1 MNLSKSIFSIAVIII
16 LNIASVSAGPK
27 HGASPLSTQINNM
40 IEFPEF
46 ARGEF
51 QNETI
56 TLKFL
61 VNELGAI
68 SVLKTNG
75 DSDISTYLNKVLNG
89 KLVNATSGQLNK
101 VYQMDIIFRLL

>member
-1 MNLSKSIFSIAVIII
+1 MNLSKSIFSIAVVII
-16 LNIASVSAGPK
+16 LNIAFVNATPK
-27 HGASPLSTQINNM
+27 HGASPLSTQINKM

-51 QNETI
+51 QNETV

-68 SVLKTNG
+68 SVLNTNG
-75 DSDISTYLNKVLNG
+75 NADISSYINSSLNG
-89 KLVNATSGQLNK
+89 KLINATSSQLNK